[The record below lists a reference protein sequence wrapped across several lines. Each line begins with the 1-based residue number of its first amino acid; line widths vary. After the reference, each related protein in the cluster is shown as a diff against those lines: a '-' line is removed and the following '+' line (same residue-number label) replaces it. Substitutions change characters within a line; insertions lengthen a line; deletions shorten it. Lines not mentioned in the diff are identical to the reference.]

1 MTTTSISA
9 SATPRRR
16 ERAPLSSVDSNV
28 IGSLRKKTKTSTDN
42 TPQQKQFSTATTKT
56 PGTKKKKKKSKN
68 RQKKEGVDVNVDT
81 SSLEFQFKQQQT
93 VGDGD
98 ANCIVP
104 QPVDNVAAAHDAS
117 LSSSVSLVEQ
127 HTPRY
132 TFGSSGIFYDARQWE
147 AQQSKAF
154 QAWLNH
160 LFHPTPEI
168 TIVSEEMRAAE
179 METAMI
185 LFNSRRMSAIRFAI
199 DREVTEGRLAIT
211 PRAGRNILDE
221 VYVQEQLSTL
231 LLSYTPRWLQLGLH
245 VVLAYHG
252 DQRFHMPHDDM
263 TKETLKKI
271 ILEQVLSKPSAI
283 QKYTEGKVKTT
294 NIFFEQMLRVETQQ
308 HTLSVLLILVY
319 FLDEAKARH
328 VLTEDPCLF
337 EKTSNVKS
345 SQEMLISLC
354 QDCFAKQRS
363 ILNHLEYEGIS
374 VSHIQL
380 PLDEYDFRV
389 RNFAVDLKD
398 GVCLAK
404 MVELV
409 TDGSNLLSF
418 LRLPADTRQHKMYNV
433 RLALAAL
440 RQIGVPHISDI
451 TSAHIVDAHQPRI
464 IQLVWSTVLYLELPE
479 FQEDILQ
486 YKASRLIQRQVRRH
500 LAIKSYTMTLRGCL
514 SFQSLVRG
522 ATVRRRLTAM
532 NIAAREI
539 QKIWR
544 GYDSKVWYGFKLMN
558 VISLQSTVRQ
568 LLARKRVAKLTKQRN
583 ASIQIQKIWRGY
595 ERKLQYG
602 FSLMDIISVQSV
614 CRRFLAI
621 RRLTRCRQAVGK
633 IQSMARVWKAKKM
646 VASHQN
652 AAVKIQTFMRKS
664 LAAKYVASLKM
675 QEIEMDMTG
684 KSDPHPLHLSNDE
697 KSDSGVFIDYSTN
710 QARRRDDKVSLIQ
723 HVEQVSECSIIN
735 NRSEEEVVIEE
746 EEDIISIV
754 SYSSSV
760 SDLDL
765 ASEIERE
772 VASVVIQMYWRRR
785 VMSTKFIKT
794 KKAVIKCQSICRR
807 CIAKSKTYKLRV
819 VRSRKLAAIKIAAFY
834 RGKAIRMKYIKM
846 LTAVTTIQTIARG
859 YFARK
864 EVEDMKCFQIFL
876 TWESS
881 AKKIQAQ
888 YRRHLCS
895 TMYKAVITGV
905 VSLQAQIRCIYA
917 KKAYNDVMIS
927 RAHAATTIQKTFRSF
942 YASSSLAIYKRVAN
956 SAASTIQT
964 VFRRHTLMLK
974 YLSMEKAAI
983 LIQAKFR
990 AIQAVH
996 SFQLHL
1002 RSVHTLQRTG
1012 RKFLTELKDKELA
1025 ATNIQRM
1032 WRGYTAN
1039 VDFMLLVLASIKIQA
1054 AARRRSAVMGY
1065 QNTLSDIIL
1074 IQALLRSKTARKL
1087 ISLQQSSSII
1097 LQKIGRGFLSRMQ
1110 RKKRLDAVTIIQRA
1124 VRKMI
1129 ARTRQEINVSAAIE
1143 IQRVWRGFSVHVDYM
1158 LKVMAAIKIHSRY
1171 REWKTKRALLML
1183 SIQHKNS
1190 IIIQQAGRGFLAR
1203 VQKNNALSAAVSIQL
1218 AARKMMAR
1226 KRDDEVRSIAA
1237 REIQRVWRGFSVH
1250 IDYMLTVMAAIRIQ
1264 SAVRRFQV
1272 KAPHHRNTK
1281 LNPSENQLADF
1292 STNRDIIDFFEEVQ
1306 AHPTPNNELSPIM
1319 GWSESVIEFQAEPLK
1334 ENTFAPPRVINVTY
1348 TSKHKREV
1356 NSTSAIPKTIMIES
1370 SDNASHKINVKNL
1383 SKYEKHTAKAIKVLR
1398 KSHLIHEIIEAVSTL
1413 EKTTSKSID
1422 SCKLLLKARALD
1434 NLLSLLGSCNRSS
1447 PHAEL
1452 VRLILHTLT
1461 NISHHPS
1468 LLSMMVTRE
1477 SSSSISDVIQMYR
1490 DKPDIFALSTSL
1502 LEAFVRSDDFIL
1514 LEYSSLENRKC
1525 LHGVLTLSQKRASAR
1540 SRSCPELDKGIA
1552 SLKNVMHILEHG
1564 RQKPCC
1570 PYCNR
1575 EF

>member
-1 MTTTSISA
+1 MTTATT

-42 TPQQKQFSTATTKT
+42 TPPVSKQQKQFSSATTKT
-56 PGTKKKKKKSKN
+56 PGTKKKKKSKKH
-68 RQKKEGVDVNVDT
+68 QKKGLVVNVDA
-81 SSLEFQFKQQQT
+81 SSVVEFQLKQQQT
-93 VGDGD
+93 VGDDD
-98 ANCIVP
+98 A
-104 QPVDNVAAAHDAS
+104 QPVETLPNNVAAAHDAS
-117 LSSSVSLVEQ
+117 LSSVSLIEQ

-221 VYVQEQLSTL
+221 VFVQEQLSTL

-245 VVLAYHG
+245 VVLAHHG

-263 TKETLKKI
+263 TKETLKKT

-283 QKYTEGKVKTT
+283 QKYTDGKVKTT
-294 NIFFEQMLRVETQQ
+294 NIFVEQMLRVETQQ

-374 VSHIQL
+374 VSHTQL

-479 FQEDILQ
+479 FQEEILQ

-500 LAIKSYTMTLRGCL
+500 LAIKSYSMALRGFV

-522 ATVRRRLTAM
+522 ATVRRRLAAM
-532 NIAAREI
+532 NVAASKI

-544 GYDSKVWYGFKLMN
+544 GYDSKVSYGFKLMS
-558 VISLQSTVRQ
+558 VITLQSAVRQ

-614 CRRFLAI
+614 CRRFLAV
-621 RRLTRCRQAVGK
+621 RRLTRRRQALGK
-633 IQSMARVWKAKKM
+633 IQSLARVWKAKKM
-646 VASHQN
+646 ITRYQDAI
-652 AAVKIQTFMRKS
+652 VKIQTFMRKS
-664 LAAKYVASLKM
+664 LAAKYVAFLKR
-675 QEIEMDMTG
+675 QEIEMGTTA
-684 KSDPHPLHLSNDE
+684 KSDPHSLHLSDDE
-697 KSDSGVFIDYSTN
+697 ESDGDVFINYSTN

-735 NRSEEEVVIEE
+735 NQSDEVGIEE
-746 EEDIISIV
+746 EEDITSIV
-754 SYSSSV
+754 SNSSSV

-765 ASEIERE
+765 ASEIEHE
-772 VASVVIQMYWRRR
+772 VASVVIQMYWRRH
-785 VMSTKFIKT
+785 VMSTKFITT
-794 KKAVIKCQSICRR
+794 KKAVIKCQSTCRR
-807 CIAKSKTYKLRV
+807 CIAKSKAHKLRV

-834 RGKAIRMKYIKM
+834 RGKATRMKYIKM
-846 LTAVTTIQTIARG
+846 LTAVKTIQTIARG

-864 EVEDMKCFQIFL
+864 EVVNMKCFQVFL
-876 TWESS
+876 TWECS

-895 TMYKAVITGV
+895 TMYKALITGV
-905 VSLQAQIRCIYA
+905 VSLQAQIRCIHA
-917 KKAYNDVMIS
+917 KKAYNEVLIS

-942 YASSSLAIYKRVAN
+942 YASSSFTVYKRIVN
-956 SAASTIQT
+956 SAASTIQAA
-964 VFRRHTLMLK
+964 FRRRILLLK
-974 YLSMEKAAI
+974 YISMKKAAI

-990 AIQAVH
+990 AMQAVH
-996 SFQLHL
+996 SFQLRL

-1012 RKFLTELKDKELA
+1012 RKFLTELKVKELA

-1039 VDFMLLVLASIKIQA
+1039 VDFMLLVLAAIKIQA
-1054 AARRRSAVMGY
+1054 AARKRSAVIGY
-1065 QNTLSDIIL
+1065 QNTLDGIIL
-1074 IQALLRSKTARKL
+1074 IQALYRSKSTRKL
-1087 ISLQQSSSII
+1087 ISFQQSSSII
-1097 LQKIGRGFLSRMQ
+1097 LQKMGRGFLSRLQ
-1110 RKKRLDAVTIIQRA
+1110 RRKQLDAVSTIQRA

-1129 ARTRQEINVSAAIE
+1129 ARTREDIEVSAAIE
-1143 IQRVWRGFSVHVDYM
+1143 IQRVWRGFSTHVDYM
-1158 LKVMAAIKIHSRY
+1158 LKVMAAMKIQSRY
-1171 REWKTKRALLML
+1171 RESKAKRALLML
-1183 SIQHKNS
+1183 SIQHKSS
-1190 IIIQQAGRGFLAR
+1190 IIIQQTGRGFLAR
-1203 VQKNNALSAAVSIQL
+1203 MQKNNALSAAVAIQR

-1226 KRDDEVRSIAA
+1226 KRDNDVRSIAA

-1264 SAVRRFQV
+1264 SAVRRFQA
-1272 KAPHHRNTK
+1272 KTPLHRNT
-1281 LNPSENQLADF
+1281 PAEIQLAGF
-1292 STNRDIIDFFEEVQ
+1292 STDRDIIDSFGEIQ
-1306 AHPTPNNELSPIM
+1306 AHPTPNHDLSPIM
-1319 GWSESVIEFQAEPLK
+1319 KWPESVIGFQAEPSK
-1334 ENTFAPPRVINVTY
+1334 ENTFSPPRVIDVTY
-1348 TSKHKREV
+1348 TSKHKLQV
-1356 NSTSAIPKTIMIES
+1356 NSTSSIPKTIMIES

-1422 SCKLLLKARALD
+1422 SCKLLLKARAHD

-1447 PHAEL
+1447 PHVEL
-1452 VRLILHTLT
+1452 VRLILHILT
-1461 NISHHPS
+1461 NISRHQS
-1468 LLSMMVTRE
+1468 ILSMMVTRE

-1490 DKPDIFALSTSL
+1490 DKPDILALSTSL
-1502 LEAFVRSDDFIL
+1502 LESFVRSDAFTL
-1514 LEYSSLENRKC
+1514 LEYSSLEIRKC
-1525 LHGVLTLSQKRASAR
+1525 LHGVLALSQKRASAR
-1540 SRSCPELDKGIA
+1540 SRSCPDLDKGIA

-1564 RQKPCC
+1564 RPKPKPCC

>member
-1 MTTTSISA
+1 MTTATA

-42 TPQQKQFSTATTKT
+42 TPPIGKQQKQFSTATTKT
-56 PGTKKKKKKSKN
+56 PGTKKKKKKSKK
-68 RQKKEGVDVNVDT
+68 RQKRELDVNVDT
-81 SSLEFQFKQQQT
+81 SSVVEFQFKQQQT

-98 ANCIVP
+98 A
-104 QPVDNVAAAHDAS
+104 QPAETSLPNNLAAAHDAS
-117 LSSSVSLVEQ
+117 LSSVSSLIEQ

-132 TFGSSGIFYDARQWE
+132 TFGSSGIFYDSRQWE

-154 QAWLNH
+154 QQWLNH

-168 TIVSEEMRAAE
+168 TTVSEEMRAAE
-179 METAMI
+179 METAML

-245 VVLAYHG
+245 VVLAHHG
-252 DQRFHMPHDDM
+252 DQRYHMPHDM

-283 QKYTEGKVKTT
+283 LKYTDGKVKTT
-294 NIFFEQMLRVETQQ
+294 NIFVEQMLRVETQQ

-374 VSHIQL
+374 VSHTQL

-479 FQEDILQ
+479 FQEEILQ
-486 YKASRLIQRQVRRH
+486 YKASRLIQRQVRKY
-500 LAIKSYTMTLRGCL
+500 LAIKSYSMVLRGFV

-522 ATVRRRLTAM
+522 ATVRRRLASM
-532 NIAAREI
+532 NVAAKEI

-544 GYDSKVWYGFKLMN
+544 GYDSKVWYGFKLMS
-558 VISLQSTVRQ
+558 VISLQSAVRQ

-614 CRRFLAI
+614 CRRFLAVKRL
-621 RRLTRCRQAVGK
+621 RRRRQALGK
-633 IQSMARVWKAKKM
+633 IQSLARVWRAKKIITRYQD
-646 VASHQN
+646 AI
-652 AAVKIQTFMRKS
+652 VKIQTFMRTS
-664 LAAKYVASLKM
+664 LAAKYVAFLKR
-675 QEIEMDMTG
+675 QEIEMDMTA
-684 KSDPHPLHLSNDE
+684 KSDSNSLHLSDDE
-697 KSDSGVFIDYSTN
+697 ESGSEVFINYSTN

-723 HVEQVSECSIIN
+723 NVEQVSECSIIN
-735 NRSEEEVVIEE
+735 NRSEEVE
-746 EEDIISIV
+746 EEDIASIV
-754 SYSSSV
+754 SYSSTV
-760 SDLDL
+760 SDSDL

-772 VASVVIQMYWRRR
+772 VASVVIQMYWRRH
-785 VMSTKFIKT
+785 VMSTKLITT
-794 KKAVIKCQSICRR
+794 KKAVIKCQSTCRR
-807 CIAKSKTYKLRV
+807 FIAKSKARKLRV

-834 RGKAIRMKYIKM
+834 RGKATRMKYIKM
-846 LTAVTTIQTIARG
+846 LTAVKTIQTIVRG

-864 EVEDMKCFQIFL
+864 EVVDMKCFQVFL
-876 TWESS
+876 TWECC

-895 TMYKAVITGV
+895 KMYKAVIAGV
-905 VSLQAQIRCIYA
+905 VSLQAQIRCIHA
-917 KKAYNDVMIS
+917 KKAYNEVLIS

-942 YASSSLAIYKRVAN
+942 YASSSFSVYKRVVN

-964 VFRRHTLMLK
+964 AFRRRILMLK
-974 YLSMEKAAI
+974 YLSTKKAAI

-990 AIQAVH
+990 TMQAVH
-996 SFQLHL
+996 SFQLRL

-1012 RKFLTELKDKELA
+1012 RKFLTELKVKELA

-1054 AARRRSAVMGY
+1054 AARKRSAVIRY
-1065 QNTLSDIIL
+1065 QNTLNGIIL
-1074 IQALLRSKTARKL
+1074 IQALFRSKSARKR
-1087 ISLQQSSSII
+1087 ISFQQSSSVI
-1097 LQKIGRGFLSRMQ
+1097 LQKIGRGFLSRIHR
-1110 RKKRLDAVTIIQRA
+1110 RKQLDAVTAIQRA

-1129 ARTRQEINVSAAIE
+1129 ARTREQIKVFAAIE
-1143 IQRVWRGFSVHVDYM
+1143 IQRVWRGFSAHVDYM
-1158 LKVMAAIKIHSRY
+1158 LKVMAAMKIQSRY
-1171 REWKTKRALLML
+1171 RESKAKRALLML
-1183 SIQHKNS
+1183 SIQHKSS
-1190 IIIQQAGRGFLAR
+1190 IVIQQTGRGFLAR
-1203 VQKNNALSAAVSIQL
+1203 IQKNNALSAAVAIQR

-1237 REIQRVWRGFSVH
+1237 REIQRVWRGFSIH

-1264 SAVRRFQV
+1264 SAIRRFLV
-1272 KAPHHRNTK
+1272 KAPLHRNTK
-1281 LNPSENQLADF
+1281 LNPAENQLAGF
-1292 STNRDIIDFFEEVQ
+1292 STDRDIIDSFEEIQ
-1306 AHPTPNNELSPIM
+1306 AHPTPNHVLSPIM
-1319 GWSESVIEFQAEPLK
+1319 KWPESVIEFQAEPSK
-1334 ENTFAPPRVINVTY
+1334 ENTFAPPRVIDVTY

-1398 KSHLIHEIIEAVSTL
+1398 KSHLFHEIIEAVSTL

-1422 SCKLLLKARALD
+1422 SCKLLLKARAHD
-1434 NLLSLLGSCNRSS
+1434 NLLSLLGNCNRSS
-1447 PHAEL
+1447 PHVEL
-1452 VRLILHTLT
+1452 VRLILHILT
-1461 NISHHPS
+1461 NISRHQS
-1468 LLSMMVTRE
+1468 MLSMMVTRE

-1502 LEAFVRSDDFIL
+1502 LESFVRSDDFIL
-1514 LEYSSLENRKC
+1514 LEYSSPENRKC

-1540 SRSCPELDKGIA
+1540 SRSCPELDNGIA
-1552 SLKNVMHILEHG
+1552 CLKNVMHILEHG
-1564 RQKPCC
+1564 RPKQPCC